1 MNVNTEKQYSW
12 STDEERFHDQCD
24 SVEAAIAAAID
35 YHGGALEVG
44 STIYVGEVVEIET
57 RQLVRADSIIEDM
70 QCQAHELSGEAAED
84 YLASVTEEQ
93 QVELEQLVIEWAQR
107 VEKPSFWQVVSMV
120 PHLVTSEHLEAF
132 NA

>member
-1 MNVNTEKQYSW
+1 MSTNKKFSW

-35 YHGGALEVG
+35 YHGGDLEVG
-44 STIYVGEVVEIET
+44 STIYIGEVVDIET

-93 QVELEQLVIEWAQR
+93 QIELEQLVIEWAQR
-107 VEKPSFWQVVSMV
+107 VEKPSFWQVISTA